1 MCEIITERE
10 MKGIIGGSVAQLATV
25 LAVGAIALITV
36 TVFKLYQSTNGKSS
50 FGSGFEFEWEIETNE

>member
-1 MCEIITERE
+1 MKYEIVSEME
-10 MKGIIGGSVAQLATV
+10 MKSIVGGSVSQLATV

-50 FGSGFEFEWEIETNE
+50 FGSGFEFEWEIED

>member
-1 MCEIITERE
+1 
-10 MKGIIGGSVAQLATV
+10 MKYELISDLEAKTIIGGSVAQLATV

-50 FGSGFEFEWEIETNE
+50 FGNGFDFEWEIEN

>member
-1 MCEIITERE
+1 MYEIIGENE
-10 MKGIIGGSVAQLATV
+10 MKSIVGGSVAQLATV

-50 FGSGFEFEWEIETNE
+50 FGSGFEFEWKIEE